1 MPRAGRM
8 ARSLVAAL
16 LVVRALDEFTS
27 FLGPGHL
34 EQFHHELR
42 ASYGALGV
50 MLAMPYVGSLL
61 GNLFVARSDGTS
73 RKSLAVGGAAALSL
87 SMFANA
93 AANGVIALCVAA
105 FGLGVAST
113 CLVEGGEMALA
124 NATDGPLERTLA
136 RINLFG
142 TFGDI
147 GGPLLIAATRYCGI
161 DWRWLFAAAGVV
173 VGAYALTIA
182 FQRFPTAPPRTT
194 DADDPAMS
202 IPILRHRAV
211 WWIGAA
217 AFLASPLDEAFLAT
231 VLAFAQEQRGVSGT
245 AAMLL
250 GAGFV
255 AGGLVAFTVLVRH
268 IEARDVPAILT
279 ICALSMAA
287 SSVAIVVV
295 PAAAIV
301 LVGLVHSAAL
311 NAQWLSLQAASLRV
325 APGREGR
332 ASALID
338 VIEISS
344 AGVPI
349 AFGLVADRYGLRWS
363 ILC

>member
-93 AANGVIALCVAA
+93 AANGVIALSVAA

-124 NATDGPLERTLA
+124 NSTDGPLERTLA

-147 GGPLLIAATRYCGI
+147 AGPLLIAATRFFGVE
-161 DWRWLFAAAGVV
+161 WRWLFAASGLVV
-173 VGAYALTIA
+173 TAYTVVLV
-182 FQRFPTAPPRTT
+182 FEPFPAAPLLP
-194 DADDPAMS
+194 ADDEDPARF
-202 IPILRHRAV
+202 IVIL
-211 WWIGAA
+211 
-217 AFLASPLDEAFLAT
+217 
-231 VLAFAQEQRGVSGT
+231 
-245 AAMLL
+245 
-250 GAGFV
+250 
-255 AGGLVAFTVLVRH
+255 
-268 IEARDVPAILT
+268 
-279 ICALSMAA
+279 
-287 SSVAIVVV
+287 
-295 PAAAIV
+295 
-301 LVGLVHSAAL
+301 
-311 NAQWLSLQAASLRV
+311 
-325 APGREGR
+325 
-332 ASALID
+332 
-338 VIEISS
+338 
-344 AGVPI
+344 
-349 AFGLVADRYGLRWS
+349 
-363 ILC
+363 